1 MVRILLIRS
10 AATDFDEQGRI
21 KGTLDLPLSD
31 VGTAQAARLINEV
44 QAVEFD
50 YLYSST
56 CRCAVETATQLGA
69 SRKLKVRQLADF
81 QNVDHGLWHGKLVD
95 ELKHTQPRLYRQ
107 LQEHPETVCPPEG
120 EPVGMAQARAKVAV
134 DRLLRKHR
142 SGTLALVLPEPLY
155 SLVKH
160 VLAPTAELGDL
171 WKAECQCGGWQLIDL
186 EQEAL
191 QRLVVAPAATISA
204 AISGGAAVMTALFL
218 GR

>member
-31 VGTAQAARLINEV
+31 VGAAQAVRLANEV

-69 SRKLKVRQLADF
+69 KRKVKVRQLSDF
-81 QNVDHGLWHGKLVD
+81 QNIDHGLWHGKLVD
-95 ELKHTQPRLYRQ
+95 ELKQTQPRVYRQ

-120 EPVGMAQARAKVAV
+120 EPVGMALARVKVAV
-134 DRLLRKHR
+134 DRLIRKHR
-142 SGTLALVLPEPLY
+142 SGTIALVLPEPLY
-155 SLVKH
+155 SLVKN
-160 VLAPTAELGDL
+160 VLAPGELGDL

-186 EQEAL
+186 EKESL
-191 QRLVVAPAATISA
+191 QRVVLSPTAAISA
-204 AISGGAAVMTALFL
+204 AVSGGAA
-218 GR
+218 

>member
-1 MVRILLIRS
+1 MVRVLLIRS

-31 VGTAQAARLINEV
+31 VGTAQALRLINEV

-50 YLYSST
+50 TLYSST
-56 CRCAVETATQLGA
+56 CRCAVETATQLGQ
-69 SRKLKVRQLADF
+69 SRKLKVKQLSDF
-81 QNVDHGLWHGKLVD
+81 QNIDHGLWHGKLVD
-95 ELKHTQPRLYRQ
+95 ELKQTQPRLYRQ
-107 LQEHPETVCPPEG
+107 LQDHPETVCPPEG
-120 EPVGMAQARAKVAV
+120 EPVGMAQARVKVAV

-142 SGTLALVLPEPLY
+142 RGTIALVLPEPLY

-160 VLAPTAELGDL
+160 VLAQGELGDL

-191 QRLVVAPAATISA
+191 QRVVLAPAAAISP
-204 AISGGAAVMTALFL
+204 AISGGAA
-218 GR
+218 

>member
-44 QAVEFD
+44 AAVEFD
-50 YLYSST
+50 SLYSST
-56 CRCAVETATQLGA
+56 CRCAAETAMQLGNA
-69 SRKLKVRQLADF
+69 RKLKVKQLSDF

-95 ELKHTQPRLYRQ
+95 ELKQTQPRLYRQ
-107 LQEHPETVCPPEG
+107 LQDHPETVCPPEG

-142 SGTLALVLPEPLY
+142 RGTIALVLPEPLY
-155 SLVKH
+155 SLVKQI
-160 VLAPTAELGDL
+160 LAPGELGDL
-171 WKAECQCGGWQLIDL
+171 WKAECQCGGWQLLDL

-191 QRLVVAPAATISA
+191 QRVVLAPAAAISP
-204 AISGGAAVMTALFL
+204 AISGGAA
-218 GR
+218 